1 MSNPIAARGWLEL
14 KYQNILEALQN
25 AERTRVAIGPVSEM
39 TPGGLTL
46 DDAKAINEEG
56 IRQRL
61 ERGEKIAGYK
71 VGFTNM
77 AVRQKMGLPGS
88 TYGYI
93 LDTMV
98 MKSGDTCR
106 MDELVGPKVETEIC
120 FKLKS
125 KISASDLTVEK
136 VMDATEGVRPSFEI
150 CDARIKDWKCPYQ
163 DFFADNGFSARIV
176 LGGDNWIDPKSVD
189 LREVTDALYKD
200 GEKIAEGKGSN
211 ALDHPAN
218 AVIWLAQELA
228 KRNKTINAGEFIMTG
243 TLTPILPAKS
253 GEKYRAV
260 FTPLG
265 EVSVTFV

>member
-1 MSNPIAARGWLEL
+1 M
-14 KYQNILEALQN
+14 KHQKILEALQN
-25 AERTRVAIGPVSEM
+25 AERTRIAMGPFSDM
-39 TPGGLTL
+39 APGGLTL
-46 DDAKAINEEG
+46 DEAKAINEEG

-61 ERGEKIAGYK
+61 EIGEKLAGYK
-71 VGFTNM
+71 VGFTNI

-93 LDTMV
+93 LDPIV

-125 KISASDLTVEK
+125 RLLASDLTIEK
-136 VMDATEGVRPSFEI
+136 VIDATEGVRPSFEI
-150 CDARIKDWKCPYQ
+150 CDARIKDWKCPYP

-176 LGGDNWIDPKSVD
+176 LGGDSWIDPRSVD
-189 LREVTDALYKD
+189 LREVTDVLYKD
-200 GEKIAEGKGSN
+200 GEKIAEGEGSN

-228 KRNKTINAGEFIMTG
+228 KREKTINAGELVMTG
-243 TLTPILPAKS
+243 TLTPILPAQRGS
-253 GEKYRAV
+253 KYRAL

>member
-1 MSNPIAARGWLEL
+1 L
-14 KYQNILEALQN
+14 KHQKILEALQN
-25 AERTRVAIGPVSEM
+25 AEKTRVAIGPVSDM
-39 TPGGLTL
+39 VPGGLTL

-61 ERGEKIAGYK
+61 EKGEKIAGYK
-71 VGFTNM
+71 VGFTNL

-98 MKSGDTCR
+98 MKNGDICR
-106 MDELVGPKVETEIC
+106 TDELVGPRIETEIC

-125 KISASDLTVEK
+125 RLVASDLTVEK
-136 VMDATEGVRPSFEI
+136 VMNATEGVRPAFEI

-176 LGGDNWIDPKSVD
+176 LGGDDWIDPKGID
-189 LREVTDALYKD
+189 LREVTDMLYKD
-200 GEKIAEGKGSN
+200 GEKTAEGKGSN

-228 KRNKTINAGEFIMTG
+228 KREKAINAGEVVMTG
-243 TLTPILPAKS
+243 TLTPILPVNRGS
-253 GEKYRAV
+253 KYRAV
-260 FTPLG
+260 FNPLG
-265 EVSVTFV
+265 EVTVAFV